1 MQNKAFIAA
10 LQDQVNTST
19 SQETRQSIQNLKS
32 YSEVTSFAQ
41 NWSVD
46 STATMVQNYMNTNSC
61 SAADA
66 VVALEQAAATKDYAT
81 ISKYTGVADNSGING
96 SGIAQAQGIDH
107 FNPNGVIGQHG
118 INAGQALAAGQT
130 RVVKDPETGQEK
142 VVSGE
147 VASAYRDWGVQ
158 TLDNTQGKAGIPNVA
173 PNDFNHPANKYK
185 AISDTTYTNLVKIN
199 PSIVNNLP
207 DVKTSILNKG
217 DNRITKGF

>member
-1 MQNKAFIAA
+1 M
-10 LQDQVNTST
+10 
-19 SQETRQSIQNLKS
+19 
-32 YSEVTSFAQ
+32 
-41 NWSVD
+41 
-46 STATMVQNYMNTNSC
+46 
-61 SAADA
+61 
-66 VVALEQAAATKDYAT
+66 
-81 ISKYTGVADNSGING
+81 
-96 SGIAQAQGIDH
+96 
-107 FNPNGVIGQHG
+107 
-118 INAGQALAAGQT
+118 
-130 RVVKDPETGQEK
+130 VKDTETGQEK